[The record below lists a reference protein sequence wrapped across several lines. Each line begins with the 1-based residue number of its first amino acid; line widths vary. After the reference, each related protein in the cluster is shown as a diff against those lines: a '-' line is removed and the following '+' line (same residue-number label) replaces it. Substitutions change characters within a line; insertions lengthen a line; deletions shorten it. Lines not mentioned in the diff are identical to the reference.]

1 MTQSDKKEEKEKE
14 PESQKAESASEKEK
28 MPGGKAAEK
37 LKFYGVVA
45 FLSLLCAGF
54 IWFIFKPDAPEKVE
68 GMAGINTT
76 IPDAIAPETMA
87 DKQKAYELEE
97 MKKRRQEKVRT
108 LQDMAGGYLTPDTL
122 EPEEE
127 TPKADA
133 IRESREKQRQV
144 SRQITSFY
152 QEPKESP
159 RVSELERQV
168 KELSEKL
175 EREQK
180 GQDPLELME
189 KSYEMAARYF
199 PGQTGGQVKSI
210 QPADGTGTGN
220 PAAIVAG
227 RAAENVVSSL
237 AAPPPLDTILRNYG
251 FATAVGGGQLA
262 GANTIRACVAEDQTV
277 TTGSRIRFRLLEPLQ
292 VGGVLVPANTPLYG
306 TVRIEGQRMAVS
318 VNSIESG
325 GNILPVE
332 LAAYDMDGQAGLF
345 VPNTAERTA
354 MKEAAANIGSGF
366 GTSISFARSAS
377 QQLVMDVTRGVLSGG
392 SQYLATK
399 MREVKVSVKANYQLL
414 LISKKQ

>member
-1 MTQSDKKEEKEKE
+1 MTQSDKKEEKAKV
-14 PESQKAESASEKEK
+14 PESQKTESASEKEK
-28 MPGGKAAEK
+28 KPGGKAAEK

-122 EPEEE
+122 ESEEE

-133 IRESREKQRQV
+133 IRESREKQRQI

-237 AAPPPLDTILRNYG
+237 AAPPPLDTVPRNYG

-392 SQYLATK
+392 SQYLAAK